1 MKIYR
6 TEKGLVAEY
15 EDQYYFSDSVSLDSL
30 IARDDLEEY
39 LKASLTGW
47 PRVDANALAHLRAPI
62 ESQEVWGAGVTYY
75 RSRVARMAESKQGG
89 DFYDKVYDAERPE
102 IFFKATPHRVVGPNQ
117 KVAIRGDSNWS
128 VPEPEVA
135 LVISPKAK
143 VVGYTVANDMS
154 SRDIEGVNPLYLP
167 QAKTYDRSCALGP
180 ALLVASRPMPASTE
194 IKLEIFRAGKT
205 AFAGETALS
214 ARKRTAEELIS
225 FLFRHCSFP
234 YGCVLMTG
242 TGIVP
247 DDTFTLQ
254 NGDEIRISVTGIG
267 TLVNI
272 VG

>member
-6 TEKGLVAEY
+6 TASGLVAEH
-15 EDQYYFSDSVSLDSL
+15 ENQHYFSGSINLDAL

-39 LKASLTGW
+39 LRGTIPTW
-47 PRVDANALAHLRAPI
+47 QRVDAGALSDLRAPI

-117 KVAIRGDSNWS
+117 KVAIRSDSNWS

-135 LVISPKAK
+135 LVISPHAK
-143 VVGYTVANDMS
+143 IVGYTVANDMS
-154 SRDIEGVNPLYLP
+154 SRDIEGMNPLYLP

-180 ALLVASRPMPASTE
+180 ALLVTSESLPTSTA
-194 IKLEIFRAGKT
+194 IKLEILRKGKT
-205 AFAGETALS
+205 AFSGESALS
-214 ARKRTAEELIS
+214 ARKRTAEELVS

-234 YGCVLMTG
+234 QGCFLMTG

-247 DDTFTLQ
+247 DDSFTLHQ
-254 NGDEIRISVTGIG
+254 GDEIRISVSGIG
-267 TLVNI
+267 TLVNT

>member
-6 TEKGLVAEY
+6 TEKGLVAEH
-15 EDQYYFSDSVSLDSL
+15 ETQYYFSDSISLDSL
-30 IARDDLEEY
+30 IARDDLHKYLTASVNRWNRVEE
-39 LKASLTGW
+39 
-47 PRVDANALAHLRAPI
+47 NALVNLRAPI

-75 RSRVARMAESKQGG
+75 RSRVARMAESEQGG

-102 IFFKATPHRVVGPNQ
+102 IFFKATPHRVVGPSQ
-117 KVAIRGDSNWS
+117 KVAIRSDSKWS
-128 VPEPEVA
+128 VPEPELA
-135 LVISPKAK
+135 LMISPGGK

-180 ALLVASRPMPASTE
+180 ALLVKSEALPSSTE
-194 IKLEIFRAGKT
+194 IKLEILRAGKT
-205 AFAGETALS
+205 SFAGETALS
-214 ARKRTAEELIS
+214 ARKRTSEELIS

-234 YGCVLMTG
+234 HGCVLMTG

-247 DDTFTLQ
+247 DDSFALQ
-254 NGDEIRISVTGIG
+254 HGDEIRISITGIG
-267 TLVNI
+267 TLENT